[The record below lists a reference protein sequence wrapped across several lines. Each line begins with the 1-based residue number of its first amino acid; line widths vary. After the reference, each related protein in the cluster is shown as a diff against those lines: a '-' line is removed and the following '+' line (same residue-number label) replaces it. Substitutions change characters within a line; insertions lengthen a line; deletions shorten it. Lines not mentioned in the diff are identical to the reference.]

1 MQSSVTKSRI
11 LTVSESHPG
20 TPVIG
25 ALQGA
30 GAVNSGNLFVLLVWL
45 FV

>member
-1 MQSSVTKSRI
+1 MQSFVTKSRI
-11 LTVSESHPG
+11 LTVSESRPG
-20 TPVIG
+20 TPVSG

-30 GAVNSGNLFVLLVWL
+30 GAVNSANLFGLLVLL